1 MEKMATFIATLL
13 HSATNTH
20 FFHFSTNSF
29 AAHMAL
35 GTYYDEIVELTDA
48 LAESYMGKYGQFK
61 SFPNCYHNP
70 TGALSYLESLQ
81 KFVEEARHDLPSD
94 TELQNQ
100 IDTIAELIDSTC
112 YKLKFLK

>member
-20 FFHFSTNSF
+20 FFHLTTNSY
-29 AAHMAL
+29 AQHMAL
-35 GTYYDEIVELTDA
+35 GAYYDEIVDLADA
-48 LAESYMGKYGQFK
+48 LAESYMGIYGQFK

-70 TGALSYLESLQ
+70 TNAVSYLESLQ
-81 KFVEEARHDLPSD
+81 KFVEEARHDLPAD

-100 IDTIAELIDSTC
+100 IDTIAELIDSTV

>member
-20 FFHFSTNSF
+20 FFHLTTNSY
-29 AAHMAL
+29 AQHKAL
-35 GTYYDEIVELTDA
+35 RSYYNDIQDLADE
-48 LAESYMGKYGQFK
+48 LAESYMGIYGQFK

-70 TGALSYLESLQ
+70 TNAVSYLESLQ
-81 KFVEEARHDLPSD
+81 KFVEEARGDLPED
-94 TELQNQ
+94 TELQNK
-100 IDTIAELIDSTC
+100 IDEIADLINSTV